1 MCSMELIDSYRKDG
15 VLDCYTF
22 VFDKQDPHTGF
33 YTMLAMSEDGYT
45 FSQWTSGLYDPEGEN
60 EQLGKRILL
69 SAIGARALDG
79 FFSRLSIPDEWEQA
93 YQAIEE
99 IIRED
104 GDAGD
109 DEA

>member
-1 MCSMELIDSYRKDG
+1 MELIDSYRKDS
-15 VLDCYTF
+15 VLDRYTF
-22 VFDKQDPHTGF
+22 VFDEHDPRTGY

-45 FSQWTSGLYDPEGEN
+45 FSQWTSGLYDPHGGN
-60 EQLGKRILL
+60 EHLGRRVVL

-79 FFSRLSIPDEWEQA
+79 LCSRLSIPDEWEHA
-93 YQAIEE
+93 YQTIEQ

-109 DEA
+109 DQT

>member
-1 MCSMELIDSYRKDG
+1 MEVIDSYRKDG

-22 VFDKQDPHTGF
+22 VFDEQDPRTGF

-45 FSQWTSGLYDPEGEN
+45 FSQWTSGVYDLAGEN
-60 EQLGKRILL
+60 EHLGTRVLL
-69 SAIGARALDG
+69 GAIGARALDG

-93 YQAIEE
+93 YQTIEQ
-99 IIRED
+99 IIREH

-109 DEA
+109 YEA